1 MPQRDAFC
9 REVIDQC
16 QQAIQGFQKG
26 CDVENLTTNVAVN
39 ADRVQC
45 RMVMGDLIK
54 ASGGLDVD
62 AKFVLAQARGDVG
75 VGTRIDIG
83 IDP

>member
-1 MPQRDAFC
+1 
-9 REVIDQC
+9 
-16 QQAIQGFQKG
+16 
-26 CDVENLTTNVAVN
+26 
-39 ADRVQC
+39 
-45 RMVMGDLIK
+45 MGDLIK

-62 AKFVLAQARGDVG
+62 AKFVLSQARGDVG